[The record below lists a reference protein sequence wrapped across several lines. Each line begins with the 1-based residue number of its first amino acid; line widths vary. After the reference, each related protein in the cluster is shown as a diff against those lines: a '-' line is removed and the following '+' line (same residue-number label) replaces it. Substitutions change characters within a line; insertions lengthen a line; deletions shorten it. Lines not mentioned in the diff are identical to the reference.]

1 MRPDTLK
8 YVRIAKDIVD
18 NPAAWDKVGTRFA
31 NGLCDAFERRQ
42 ARENDPP
49 LVVLGQGDF
58 TQEIHGKDVTGF
70 FPLARAVRGFG
81 RALLRFL
88 RVRR

>member
-1 MRPDTLK
+1 MRPDTLRR
-8 YVRIAKDIVD
+8 VRIANDIVD
-18 NPAAWDKVGTRFA
+18 NPEHPAWE
-31 NGLCDAFERRQ
+31 NIRRRMETDLQ
-42 ARENDPP
+42 EPP

-88 RVRR
+88 GARR